1 MATVLDISMSLDGY
15 VAGKHDGL
23 GHGLGDNGEPIHNW
37 VMGGEWTSGEES
49 FAAKGIDRELLD
61 TMLVS
66 AGSAIVGR
74 RMFDVVDGWGDD
86 PPWHLPVFVLTTRP
100 LRPQRRGDTIFV
112 FVADGVESA
121 HRQAVDAAGGK
132 NVHIGGGASIAQQF
146 LAAGLV
152 DELQLHIAPLLLG
165 SGVRLFEH
173 LDNYPIRLEQ
183 LRVQH
188 SEFATHIRYRVNG
201 ASNG

>member
-15 VAGKHDGL
+15 VAGRNDGV

-49 FAAKGIDRELLD
+49 FAATGIDRELLD

-66 AGSAIVGR
+66 SGAAIVGR

-86 PPWHLPVFVLTTRP
+86 PPWHLPVFVLTH
-100 LRPQRRGDTIFV
+100 RPQRPERRGDTIFV

-121 HRQAVDAAGGK
+121 HRQARDAAGEK
-132 NVHIGGGASIAQQF
+132 NVHIGGGASIAQQAH
-146 LAAGLV
+146 AAGLV
-152 DELQLHIAPLLLG
+152 DELQLHVAPILLG
-165 SGVRLFEH
+165 SGVRLFENLEH
-173 LDNYPIRLEQ
+173 YPIRLEQ
-183 LRVQH
+183 LSVQH
-188 SEFATHIRYRVNG
+188 SEFATHIRYRVDRD
-201 ASNG
+201 